1 MDFYRKTTLGLFDSS
16 QKSFIIPVYQRAYSW
31 EKEQWGTFLND
42 LTEQIEGQN
51 NYFFGNILLETLKK
65 DTKYEIIDGQQ
76 RITTLTIFIRAILNV
91 LANRKN
97 DTLLEGFDF
106 QTKESIYLKNGG
118 NIKLRPV
125 EYDRACFDAVIID
138 NKNNFESNTL
148 SQDRIKKSKKFF
160 ESELNKFST
169 EKVLRIL
176 EKIET
181 TDLTVIELEGKKD
194 SALMFELENNRGKDL
209 TNMEKIKSYFMYQMY
224 VYSEPEV
231 VESNIENVSNIFKL
245 IYLIINDFKK
255 LNEDSVLI
263 YHNNAYIKGYNY
275 RTLED
280 VKEVFKKSDD
290 KIDWIKSY
298 ITELHTSFSNMK
310 KFENSKN
317 YYAFKLVELNAPA
330 FVYPFIIKGYK
341 YFGDDEQKLNTL
353 FNLLEILTFRA
364 KLINSRAN
372 IQERLNSILLNFKG
386 NLTNLVFNV
395 KNKLNETWYW
405 GDNNVKSYL
414 NGAMYGNKVLNY
426 LLWQYENSIQ
436 NKGYSIKKFSIENE
450 QIEHISPQTPTNG
463 ESLET
468 GYDVNENNEYSE
480 DFLTN
485 MVNSLGNLMLISG
498 SHNASI
504 GNKPFSHKVNS
515 YNQNPLLNQQ
525 AEIKDYATIE
535 NGDSFWKSD
544 SIKKRHNYIVGF
556 ATKIWSFDNINLN
569 HLKEELEEIEELKI
583 QNTSDL
589 ENNHFEPTNLKPK
602 SNGKLSIELNPELES
617 EFKQLLLEKKQ
628 AFITTFY
635 ENGTSE
641 QRIWKANSF
650 KESSGVMGNLRS
662 RPEFRNGNWQENGIE
677 KVYVSIEK
685 IE

>member
-42 LTEQIEGQN
+42 LIEQIEGQN
-51 NYFFGNILLETLKK
+51 NYFFGNILLETIKK

-76 RITTLTIFIRAILNV
+76 RVTTLTIFIRAILNV
-91 LANRKN
+91 LTNRKN
-97 DTLLEGFDF
+97 ENLLKEFDF

-125 EYDRACFDAVIID
+125 EYDRACYDAIIID
-138 NKNNFESNTL
+138 NNNNFESNTL
-148 SQDRIKKSKKFF
+148 SQDRIKASKIFF
-160 ESELNKFST
+160 EKELDKLPT
-169 EKVLRIL
+169 ETVLRIL

-224 VYSEPEV
+224 VYSDPEEI
-231 VESNIENVSNIFKL
+231 ESNIENVSNIFKL
-245 IYLIINDFKK
+245 IYLIINDLKN

-263 YHNNAYIKGYNY
+263 YHNNAYIKGYSY

-280 VKEVFKKSDD
+280 VKEVFKKSED
-290 KIDWIKSY
+290 KIKWIKGY

-317 YYAFKLVELNAPA
+317 YFASKLGELNAPA

-341 YFGDDEQKLNTL
+341 FFGEDEEKLNTL
-353 FNLLEILTFRA
+353 FNLLEMLTFRA

-372 IQERLNSILLNFKG
+372 IQERLNLILLNFNG
-386 NLTNLVFNV
+386 NLILLIMEV
-395 KNKLNETWYW
+395 KRKLNESGYW
-405 GDNNVKSYL
+405 GDDKVKSYL
-414 NGAMYGNKVLNY
+414 NGAMYGNKVLSY

-436 NKGYSIKKFSIENE
+436 NKGYSIKNFSIENQ

-463 ESLET
+463 EPLET
-468 GYDVNENNEYSE
+468 GYDVDENNEYSE
-480 DFLTN
+480 EFLTSKI
-485 MVNSLGNLMLISG
+485 NSLGNLMLISG

-504 GNKPFSHKVNS
+504 GNKPFTDKLNS

-525 AEIKDYATIE
+525 AEIKDFAIKLNERIVWQSESIT
-535 NGDSFWKSD
+535 NRQKSIFD
-544 SIKKRHNYIVGF
+544 FAIKK
-556 ATKIWSFDNINLN
+556 WSFEKIKKEHLIDDLNELGADSAENKLPVIND
-569 HLKEELEEIEELKI
+569 
-583 QNTSDL
+583 S
-589 ENNHFEPTNLKPK
+589 EPKKNRT
-602 SNGKLSIELNPELES
+602 LSIELNPSTEL
-617 EFKQLLLEKKQ
+617 EFKQLLLERKK

-635 ENGTSE
+635 ESGLIE
-641 QRIWKANSF
+641 QKPWKANNF
-650 KESSGVMGNLRS
+650 KESSGVLANLRS
-662 RPEFRNGNWQENGIE
+662 RPEFRSGKWQENGIT
-677 KVYVSIEK
+677 KVYVSINEFENK
-685 IE
+685 E

>member
-31 EKEQWGTFLND
+31 EKEQWETFLND
-42 LTEQIEGQN
+42 LIEQIEGQN

-91 LANRKN
+91 LSKRKN
-97 DTLLEGFDF
+97 EVALNEFDF

-125 EYDRACFDAVIID
+125 EYDRACYDAIIID
-138 NKNNFESNTL
+138 NKSNFETNTL

-160 ESELNKFST
+160 ENELDKLST
-169 EKVLRIL
+169 EKVLRVL
-176 EKIET
+176 DKIET

-224 VYSEPEV
+224 VYSDPEE
-231 VESNIENVSNIFKL
+231 VESNIENISNIFKH

-263 YHNNAYIKGYNY
+263 YHNNAYIKGYSY

-280 VKEVFKKSDD
+280 VKEVFKKSID
-290 KIDWIKSY
+290 KIEWIKSY

-317 YYAFKLVELNAPA
+317 YYAHKLGELNAPA
-330 FVYPFIIKGYK
+330 YVYPFIIKGYK
-341 YFGDDEQKLNTL
+341 FFGDDEKKLNTL

-372 IQERLNSILLNFKG
+372 IQERLNSILLNFNG
-386 NLTNLVFNV
+386 NLTKLILKVT
-395 KNKLNETWYW
+395 NKLNETWYW

-414 NGAMYGNKVLNY
+414 NGSMYGNKVLNY

-463 ESLET
+463 EPLET
-468 GYDVNENNEYSE
+468 GYDVDENNEYSE
-480 DFLTN
+480 EFITN
-485 MVNSLGNLMLISG
+485 TINSLGNLMLISG

-504 GNKPFSHKVNS
+504 GNKPFSNKVKS

-525 AEIKDYATIE
+525 AEIKDYAINE
-535 NGDSFWKSD
+535 NDQLVWKSE
-544 SIKKRHNYIVGF
+544 SITKRHNYIVEF
-556 ATKIWSFDNINLN
+556 ATRIWNFNSINLE
-569 HLKEELEEIEELKI
+569 HLNDEIEDIGNENILKAENEFA
-583 QNTSDL
+583 NT
-589 ENNHFEPTNLKPK
+589 NNIKPK
-602 SNGKLSIELNPELES
+602 SNGKLLIELNPHLES
-617 EFKQLLLEKKQ
+617 EFKKLLLERKQ
-628 AFITTFY
+628 AYITIYY

-641 QRIWKANSF
+641 QRTWKANSF
-650 KESSGVMGNLRS
+650 QESSGVMGNLRS
-662 RPEFRNGNWQENGIE
+662 RPEFRNGKWQENEIE
-677 KVYVSIEK
+677 KVYVSIDKNE
-685 IE
+685 

>member
-31 EKEQWGTFLND
+31 EKEQWETFLND

-91 LANRKN
+91 LATRKN
-97 DTLLEGFDF
+97 DVLLKEFDF
-106 QTKESIYLKNGG
+106 KTKESIYLKNGG

-125 EYDRACFDAVIID
+125 EYDRACFDAIIID

-160 ESELNKFST
+160 ENELGKFST

-231 VESNIENVSNIFKL
+231 VESNIENISNIFKL

-280 VKEVFKKSDD
+280 VKDVFKKSNA
-290 KIDWIKSY
+290 KIEWIKGY

-317 YYAFKLVELNAPA
+317 TYALKLAQLNAPA

-341 YFGDDEQKLNTL
+341 FFGEDNDKLNTL

-386 NLTNLVFNV
+386 NITYLVSNI
-395 KNKLNETWYW
+395 KNKLNETGYW
-405 GDNNVKSYL
+405 GDNNVKNYL
-414 NGAMYGNKVLNY
+414 NGVMYQNKVLHY
-426 LLWQYENSIQ
+426 LLWEYENSIQ
-436 NKGYSIKKFSIENE
+436 NKGYSIKNFSIENE

-463 ESLET
+463 EPLET
-468 GYDVNENNEYSE
+468 GYDVDENNEYSE

-485 MVNSLGNLMLISG
+485 ILNSLGNLMLISG

-504 GNKPFSHKVNS
+504 GNKPFSHKVKS

-535 NGDSFWKSD
+535 NEDSFWKSD
-544 SIKKRHNYIVGF
+544 SILKRHNYIVEF
-556 ATKIWSFDNINLN
+556 AIKIWDFDNINLD
-569 HLKEELEEIEELKI
+569 HLKGELEELEKLEIH
-583 QNTSDL
+583 NTSEL
-589 ENNHFEPTNLKPK
+589 ENKLTETK
-602 SNGKLSIELNPELES
+602 SNGKLLIELNPKLES

-628 AFITTFY
+628 AYIKTFY
-635 ENGTSE
+635 ENGTFE
-641 QRIWKANSF
+641 ERIWKANSF

-662 RPEFRNGNWQENGIE
+662 RPEFRSGKWEESGIE

-685 IE
+685 TE